1 MSNHLETVKQHW
13 LKIVG
18 AEPRD
23 LDELAQGVIQVLN
36 QQPATPSDRGRRVQ
50 VAGLQWQINF
60 GRVSNSHDRPI
71 QGTSN
76 WGGRVPGAPHHYPGW
91 KGRVWVRYARPVDS
105 FGSDPWR
112 STLTWTGTGGFG
124 GYDGPWSGIMGL
136 WHRAAR
142 EIQKQYPEPQ
152 IYSWDFRFFLQDW
165 PLLER
170 WVEAQRI
177 EAILRGQKP
186 PKLDHRFLWQD
197 PEILALDDK
206 FRSQYAPAK
215 SQKETA

>member
-1 MSNHLETVKQHW
+1 MNNHLETLKQRW
-13 LKIVG
+13 LEIVG

-23 LDELAQGVIQVLN
+23 LDELAQGVIQVIN
-36 QQPATPSDRGRRVQ
+36 SQPATRSGRGRRVQ

-60 GRVSNSHDRPI
+60 GQVSNSHDRPI
-71 QGTSN
+71 QGISN
-76 WGGRVPGAPHHYPGW
+76 WDCRVHGARCHYPGW
-91 KGRVWVRYARPVDS
+91 HGRVWVRYTRPIDS

-124 GYDGPWSGIMGL
+124 GYDGPWSGIAGL
-136 WHRAAR
+136 WYRAAR

-186 PKLDHRFLWQD
+186 PGLDHRFLWQD